1 MILGHP
7 EPMPY
12 SSYDELRRHICV
24 ELGFCGSIRDGL
36 PLHVDDLIPSEGV
49 VTADQFA
56 ELAFVAEG
64 LDPSND
70 PKQLKAAIKAAF
82 MNLLGSHAV
91 DATTL
96 R

>member
-1 MILGHP
+1 
-7 EPMPY
+7 MPN
-12 SSYDELRRHICV
+12 SAYDDLRRHICV
-24 ELGFCGSIRDGL
+24 EFGFCGSIKDGL

-56 ELAFVAEG
+56 EFAFQAEG
-64 LDPSND
+64 LDPRSD

-82 MNLLGSHAV
+82 INLLGSHTV
-91 DATTL
+91 DATAL

>member
-1 MILGHP
+1 
-7 EPMPY
+7 MPN
-12 SSYDELRRHICV
+12 SAYDDLRRHICV
-24 ELGFCGSIRDGL
+24 ELGFCGSIKDGL

-56 ELAFVAEG
+56 EFAFQAEG
-64 LDPSND
+64 LDPRSD

-82 MNLLGSHAV
+82 INLLGSHTV
-91 DATTL
+91 DATAL